1 MGSESRPG
9 RFTALSI
16 ATVGTLL
23 LACES
28 FSAPA
33 TSGSTTLPRNVIVPL
48 SEVSRFFPD
57 IIREASTGPDLTAT
71 GNPNATRMVI
81 YESGD
86 GAKKV
91 TITVDQYGSSRDAS
105 AAYKEAVQ
113 KSRSVSEFK
122 PVQVPRLGQ
131 RAFAG
136 TTTMDAETHIGLG
149 TLDHKL
155 IVGATLAGY
164 DATPDH
170 VTKLVAVARMQ
181 GAAAERT
188 VGPSGRR

>member
-91 TITVDQYGSSRDAS
+91 TITVDQYGSSGDAQ
-105 AAYKEAVQ
+105 AVR
-113 KSRSVSEFK
+113 KSQLVPGFK
-122 PVQVPRLGQ
+122 PVRVPRLGQ

>member
-1 MGSESRPG
+1 MVSGSRPG
-9 RFTALSI
+9 LLTALSI

-57 IIREASTGPDLTAT
+57 ITREASTGPDLTAT
-71 GNPNATRMVI
+71 GNPKATRMVI

-136 TTTMDAETHIGLG
+136 TTTMGAETHIGLG

>member
-1 MGSESRPG
+1 MGRGSRPG
-9 RFTALSI
+9 RATALSI

-136 TTTMDAETHIGLG
+136 TTTMGAETHIGLG

>member
-1 MGSESRPG
+1 MGSGSRPG

-33 TSGSTTLPRNVIVPL
+33 TSGSILPRNVIVPL
-48 SEVSRFFPD
+48 STIARLFPD
-57 IIREASTGPDLTAT
+57 ITRETSTGPDLTAT
-71 GNPNATRMVI
+71 GNPKATRMVI

-105 AAYKEAVQ
+105 SAYKQAVQ
-113 KSRSVSEFK
+113 KSQSVPGFK

-131 RAFAG
+131 RAFTG

-149 TLDHKL
+149 ALDHEM

-164 DATPDH
+164 DATPDN

-188 VGPSGRR
+188 VGPSARR